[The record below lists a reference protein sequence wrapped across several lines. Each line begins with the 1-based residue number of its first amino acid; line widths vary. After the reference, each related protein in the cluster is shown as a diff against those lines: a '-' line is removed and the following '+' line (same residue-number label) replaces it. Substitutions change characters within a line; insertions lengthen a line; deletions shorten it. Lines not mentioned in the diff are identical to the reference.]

1 VARLGRCIDPKLQRI
16 ARWLERRPWNRR
28 VTDKA
33 WVLDSMWAAL
43 RFDQEMAQ
51 AERVRRR

>member
-1 VARLGRCIDPKLQRI
+1 MDPNLQRI
-16 ARWLERRPWNRR
+16 ARWLERRPWNCPGA
-28 VTDKA
+28 DKA

-43 RFDQEMAQ
+43 RFDREVAR

>member
-1 VARLGRCIDPKLQRI
+1 MDPTLQRI

-43 RFDQEMAQ
+43 RFDQEVAQ